1 MTIQECYQVVGGDYA
16 QVEKRLPGIHLI
28 RKFIAKF
35 LDDGSYPELCRAMEQ
50 GQTEEAFRA
59 AHTLKG
65 VSANLGFDRL
75 TASSGELTELLQGR
89 CRNCPADPYF
99 FHRQQLPLC
108 FFFARYR
115 AASARSIS
123 SAEGRSSVPHRA
135 IPPEHAAWR
144 PSGRG
149 NS

>member
-1 MTIQECYQVVGGDYA
+1 MTIQECYQVLGGDYA

-75 TASSGELTELLQGR
+75 TASSGELTELLRGR
-89 CRNCPADPYF
+89 TDGIPTEAVPLLDMV
-99 FHRQQLPLC
+99 RQDYELT
-108 FFFARYR
+108 AGAIR
-115 AASARSIS
+115 AYL
-123 SAEGRSSVPHRA
+123 
-135 IPPEHAAWR
+135 
-144 PSGRG
+144 
-149 NS
+149 NSDGQA

>member
-1 MTIQECYQVVGGDYA
+1 MTIQECYQKLGGDYA

-75 TASSGELTELLQGR
+75 TASSGELTELLRGR
-89 CRNCPADPYF
+89 TDGIPTEAVPLLDMVRQDYELTAD
-99 FHRQQLPLC
+99 
-108 FFFARYR
+108 AIR
-115 AASARSIS
+115 AYL
-123 SAEGRSSVPHRA
+123 
-135 IPPEHAAWR
+135 
-144 PSGRG
+144 
-149 NS
+149 NSDDQA

>member
-1 MTIQECYQVVGGDYA
+1 MTIQECYQVLGGDYA

-50 GQTEEAFRA
+50 GQTEEVFRA

-75 TASSGELTELLQGR
+75 TASSGELTELLRGR
-89 CRNCPADPYF
+89 TDGIPTEAVPLLDMVRQDYELTAD
-99 FHRQQLPLC
+99 
-108 FFFARYR
+108 AIR
-115 AASARSIS
+115 AYL
-123 SAEGRSSVPHRA
+123 
-135 IPPEHAAWR
+135 
-144 PSGRG
+144 
-149 NS
+149 NSDDQA

>member
-1 MTIQECYQVVGGDYA
+1 MTIQECYQKLGGDYA

-28 RKFIAKF
+28 RRFIAKF

-75 TASSGELTELLQGR
+75 TASSGELTELLRGR
-89 CRNCPADPYF
+89 TDGIPTEAVPLLDMV
-99 FHRQQLPLC
+99 RQDYELT
-108 FFFARYR
+108 
-115 AASARSIS
+115 
-123 SAEGRSSVPHRA
+123 VDA
-135 IPPEHAAWR
+135 IR
-144 PSGRG
+144 TYL
-149 NS
+149 NSDGQA

>member
-1 MTIQECYQVVGGDYA
+1 MTIQECYQKLGGDYA

-28 RKFIAKF
+28 RRFIAKF

-75 TASSGELTELLQGR
+75 TASSGELTELLRGR
-89 CRNCPADPYF
+89 TDGIPTEAVPLLDIVRQNYELTAD
-99 FHRQQLPLC
+99 
-108 FFFARYR
+108 AIR
-115 AASARSIS
+115 AYL
-123 SAEGRSSVPHRA
+123 
-135 IPPEHAAWR
+135 
-144 PSGRG
+144 
-149 NS
+149 NSDGQA

>member
-1 MTIQECYQVVGGDYA
+1 MTIQECYQVLGGDYA

-28 RKFIAKF
+28 RRFIAGF

-75 TASSGELTELLQGR
+75 TVSSGELTELLRGR
-89 CRNCPADPYF
+89 TDSIPAEA
-99 FHRQQLPLC
+99 LPLLDKVSRDYELT
-108 FFFARYR
+108 AGAIR
-115 AASARSIS
+115 AYLS
-123 SAEGRSSVPHRA
+123 SNGQS
-135 IPPEHAAWR
+135 
-144 PSGRG
+144 
-149 NS
+149 

>member
-1 MTIQECYQVVGGDYA
+1 MTIQECYQKLGGDYA

-75 TASSGELTELLQGR
+75 TASSGVLTELLRGR
-89 CRNCPADPYF
+89 TDGIPTEAVPLLDMVRQDYELTAD
-99 FHRQQLPLC
+99 
-108 FFFARYR
+108 AIR
-115 AASARSIS
+115 AYLNADGQA
-123 SAEGRSSVPHRA
+123 
-135 IPPEHAAWR
+135 
-144 PSGRG
+144 
-149 NS
+149 

>member
-1 MTIQECYQVVGGDYA
+1 MTIQECYQVLGGDYA

-50 GQTEEAFRA
+50 GKTEEAFRA

-75 TASSGELTELLQGR
+75 TASSGELTELLRGR
-89 CRNCPADPYF
+89 TDGIPAEAVPLLDIV
-99 FHRQQLPLC
+99 RQDYELT
-108 FFFARYR
+108 ADAIR
-115 AASARSIS
+115 AYL
-123 SAEGRSSVPHRA
+123 
-135 IPPEHAAWR
+135 
-144 PSGRG
+144 
-149 NS
+149 NSDGQA

>member
-1 MTIQECYQVVGGDYA
+1 MTIQECYQKLGGDYA

-75 TASSGELTELLQGR
+75 TASSGELTELLRGR
-89 CRNCPADPYF
+89 TDGIPTEAVPLLDMVRQDYELTAD
-99 FHRQQLPLC
+99 
-108 FFFARYR
+108 AVR
-115 AASARSIS
+115 AYL
-123 SAEGRSSVPHRA
+123 
-135 IPPEHAAWR
+135 
-144 PSGRG
+144 
-149 NS
+149 NSDGQA